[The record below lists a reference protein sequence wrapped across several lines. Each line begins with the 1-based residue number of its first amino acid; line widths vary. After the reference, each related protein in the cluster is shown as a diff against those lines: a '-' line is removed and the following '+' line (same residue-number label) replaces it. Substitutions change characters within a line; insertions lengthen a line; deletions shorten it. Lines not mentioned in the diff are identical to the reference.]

1 MGEIF
6 FFFFLYYLERRNQRR
21 FRRMLFSKILFFF
34 FRIGK
39 VLGIVNVGFFVS
51 FSVFFWKWVYI
62 YRREEE
68 TLRIFYFVV
77 KVSGFFF
84 FSLQIP
90 FEMKGMS
97 GKKKKENI

>member
-6 FFFFLYYLERRNQRR
+6 FFFFLYLERRNQRR

-34 FRIGK
+34 FSNWEGIGDCECRI
-39 VLGIVNVGFFVS
+39 LCFFLY
-51 FSVFFWKWVYI
+51 FFCGYI
-62 YRREEE
+62 YRRGNVKDILFCCEGF
-68 TLRIFYFVV
+68 RI
-77 KVSGFFF
+77 FF